1 MILSDNEIAL
11 LCEGER
17 PMIAPFEPKQV
28 SLNEQGARLLSYG
41 VSSYGYDAQL
51 AEQFQIFSN
60 QDATLIDPK
69 RLDTNSLKD
78 AKIHVDAETG
88 EKYVIL
94 PPHSY
99 GLSYTKQYLR
109 IPNDVLV
116 ICLGK
121 STYARCFTG
130 DTRIALADGTNPTF
144 LEAIN
149 RVKAGEK
156 LFGYSVD
163 NELNIVITELVAPRK
178 IGNEKIFE
186 VELDSGDIIRC
197 TEDHKFITRDGLEI
211 EAKDLHEGDS
221 LFPFYRRE
229 TPKGYL
235 QIAQPESWTFDFAH
249 KLADEWNIRHGVYQ
263 KDQTKAERHHLDHN
277 KLNNTPSNIQPM
289 THREHTAYHNG
300 LKSAS
305 SEYRKKLSIAQKN
318 SWEKNSKNEEWL
330 SARLSHLR
338 DMTNSWQFDPALD
351 ESRRRHAESIKK
363 YLKTAKGLR
372 EIEIRRQALRALH
385 RTKKFQEIQQER
397 LKKLW
402 ENGEFKQAMAEL
414 ARNLKIR
421 KDITEET
428 VRSAL
433 ESEGSIRGAAKK
445 LECDRTTFRRFA
457 GTIAEFKDKWEASKV
472 TAEQFYEAM
481 CKYGSQTKAAL
492 ALGISRSHAKRHFAE
507 ATAKFYGAAV
517 NENHKVI
524 AVRETDT
531 FEDVYCLTASEFG
544 NFALDAGVFVLNC
557 GIHTN
562 VTPLEPGWCG
572 NVVIEISNSTS
583 LPVKIYLDEGIA
595 QFVFLRGKACRTS
608 YADRNGKY
616 QGQEGITLAR
626 V

>member
-1 MILSDNEIAL
+1 MILSDNEITL

-17 PMIAPFEPKQV
+17 PMIAPFQAQQINT
-28 SLNEQGARLLSYG
+28 NEQGARLLSYG
-41 VSSYGYDAQL
+41 VSSYGYDVQL
-51 AEQFQIFSN
+51 AEKFQIFSN

-69 RLDTNSLKD
+69 RLDPHSLKD
-78 AKIHVDAETG
+78 AKIHVDPETQ
-88 EKYVIL
+88 EKYAIL

-99 GLSYTKQYLR
+99 GLSYTKQYLQ

-235 QIAQPESWTFDFAH
+235 QIAQPESWTFDFA
-249 KLADEWNIRHGVYQ
+249 
-263 KDQTKAERHHLDHN
+263 
-277 KLNNTPSNIQPM
+277 
-289 THREHTAYHNG
+289 
-300 LKSAS
+300 
-305 SEYRKKLSIAQKN
+305 
-318 SWEKNSKNEEWL
+318 
-330 SARLSHLR
+330 
-338 DMTNSWQFDPALD
+338 
-351 ESRRRHAESIKK
+351 
-363 YLKTAKGLR
+363 
-372 EIEIRRQALRALH
+372 
-385 RTKKFQEIQQER
+385 
-397 LKKLW
+397 
-402 ENGEFKQAMAEL
+402 
-414 ARNLKIR
+414 
-421 KDITEET
+421 
-428 VRSAL
+428 
-433 ESEGSIRGAAKK
+433 
-445 LECDRTTFRRFA
+445 
-457 GTIAEFKDKWEASKV
+457 
-472 TAEQFYEAM
+472 
-481 CKYGSQTKAAL
+481 
-492 ALGISRSHAKRHFAE
+492 E